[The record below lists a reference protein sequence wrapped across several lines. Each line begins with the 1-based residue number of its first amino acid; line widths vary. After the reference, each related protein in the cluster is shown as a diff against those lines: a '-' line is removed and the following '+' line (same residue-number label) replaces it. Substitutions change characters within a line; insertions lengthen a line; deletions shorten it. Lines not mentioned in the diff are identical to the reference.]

1 VSAAATVSTAPPT
14 VGARR
19 RALAAEFRAAGIETP
34 ELDARVL
41 LQAALGCDHAAL
53 AADSERVLREDEA
66 ARVDAF
72 ARRRL
77 RREPVAY
84 ITGEK
89 EFWGLR
95 LRVTADTLIPRPET
109 ETVVEA
115 ALAALAPARH
125 RQRLRVLDIATGS
138 GALLIALL
146 HELPNA
152 YGVATDISLEAL
164 RVAQSNADRH
174 GVSARAAFIRTDL
187 TQSLCGR
194 FDLIVANPPYI
205 ETAALA
211 ALAPEVREH
220 EPRLALDGGAD
231 GLALYRRIAASVGT
245 LLAPDGLV
253 IMEVGLGQ
261 AEPVA
266 VLFAASGTLANQP
279 PAHDLA
285 GIPRAVILS
294 HGPAEKPPGA

>member
-1 VSAAATVSTAPPT
+1 MSAAATVSTAPPT

-19 RALAAEFRAAGIETP
+19 RALAAEFRTAGLETP

-53 AADSERVLREDEA
+53 AAASERALRADEA

-115 ALAALAPARH
+115 ALAALAPARR

-174 GVSARAAFIRTDL
+174 GVAARAAFIRTDL

-194 FDLIVANPPYI
+194 FDLIVANPPYV

-231 GLALYRRIAASVGT
+231 GLAIYRRIAASVGT
-245 LLAPDGLV
+245 LLAPDGLI

-266 VLFAASGTLANQP
+266 ALFTASGTLANQP
-279 PAHDLA
+279 PAHDLG